1 MKFQAVKG
9 MRDFYPEDMA
19 VLNWILGGWRR
30 VSVRHGFQEFDSP
43 VMEYLDLYTLKSGE
57 GIVSELFHLTDR
69 GGRDLAIRPEVT
81 PTLARMVAAKANA
94 LPRPIKWFTMPRL
107 CRAEKPQRGRGR
119 EFFQWNI
126 DIIGVDDAIADAEC
140 IFVAADYLREAGL
153 TAADV
158 VVRIADRR
166 LHKAI
171 LAGFGIPDDQHE
183 KALGLLDKAEKVEP
197 AKMREMW
204 NEAFG
209 AAMPFDSLER
219 LLAAGTLDEFAAAAA
234 QIGLKPE
241 SVDGPLAGLRQ
252 LWTHLVSLGLADW
265 CRFDLHIVRGLAY
278 YTGMVFEIHDKRGEL
293 RALAG
298 GGRYDNLLQLVGGP
312 QVPAVGFGMGDIV
325 LSELL
330 KDLGRLKGVSTSV
343 DMYVVDAEESLF
355 PEVLKIVA
363 DLRRAG
369 IAAEFSYKRQNLGK
383 QLKGAST
390 RGARQVVIVGQKYRD
405 QHVVEVKDMQTG
417 QQRDVAIDDLLT
429 RPQDHL
435 PTIVSGAR

>member
-19 VLNWILGGWRR
+19 ILNWILNGWRR
-30 VSVRHGFQEFDSP
+30 VSVRHGFQEYDSP

-69 GGRDLAIRPEVT
+69 GGRDLAIRPEAT
-81 PTLARMVAAKANA
+81 PTLARMVAARANA

-107 CRAEKPQRGRGR
+107 CRAERPQRGRGR

-126 DIIGVDDAIADAEC
+126 DIIGVDDAVADAEC
-140 IFVAADYLREAGL
+140 IFTAVDFLREVHL
-153 TAADV
+153 TADDV

-171 LAGFGIPDDQHE
+171 LTGFGIPDEQHE
-183 KALGLLDKAEKVEP
+183 KALGLLDKAAKLEA
-197 AKMREMW
+197 AKMAEVW

-209 AAMPFDSLER
+209 QALPFDSLQK
-219 LLAAGTLDEFAAAAA
+219 LLAAGTIEEFVAVAP
-234 QIGLKPE
+234 QVGLKAE
-241 SVDGPLAGLRQ
+241 SFEGPIGDLRQ
-252 LWTHLVSLGLADW
+252 LWTHLASFGITDY

-278 YTGMVFEIHDKRGEL
+278 YTGIVFEIHDKRGEL

-298 GGRYDNLLQLVGGP
+298 GGRFDNLLQLVGGP
-312 QVPAVGFGMGDIV
+312 TIPAVGFGMGDIV

-330 KDLGRLKGVSTSV
+330 KDLNRLQGVSTSTEV
-343 DMYVVDAEESLF
+343 YVVDAEEGLF
-355 PEVLKIVA
+355 GDVLKIVA

-369 IAAEFSYKRQNLGK
+369 IVAEFGYKRQNLGK
-383 QLKGAST
+383 QFKTASQ
-390 RGARQVVIVGQKYRD
+390 RGAKVVVLVGQKYRD
-405 QHVVEVKDMQTG
+405 QRVVEVKDMQSG
-417 QQRDVAIDDLLT
+417 QQREVGVDELLADARAQLVA
-429 RPQDHL
+429 
-435 PTIVSGAR
+435 GA

>member
-43 VMEYLDLYTLKSGE
+43 LLEYLDLYTVKSGE

-153 TAADV
+153 TGEDV

-171 LAGFGIPDDQHE
+171 LSGFGIADDQHD

-197 AKMREMW
+197 AKMQAMW
-204 NEAFG
+204 NETFG
-209 AAMPFDSLER
+209 VNLPFDSLQR
-219 LLAAGTLDEFAAAAA
+219 LLATTTLEELASVAP
-234 QIGLKPE
+234 QVGLSMEPLG
-241 SVDGPLAGLRQ
+241 GPLAGLQQ
-252 LWTHLVSLGLADW
+252 LWSRLESFGIAQM

-330 KDLGRLKGVSTSV
+330 KDLGRLQGVSTSV
-343 DMYVVDAEESLF
+343 GVYVIDAEEGLF
-355 PEVLKIVA
+355 PDVLKIAA

-369 IAAEFSYKRQNLGK
+369 VAAEFSYKRQNLGK
-383 QLKGAST
+383 QLKAAST
-390 RGARQVVIVGQKYRD
+390 RGARHVVIVGQKYRD
-405 QHVVEVKDMQTG
+405 QRVVEVKDMHNG
-417 QQRDVAIDDLLT
+417 QQRDVAIDELLAT
-429 RPQDHL
+429 PPQ
-435 PTIVSGAR
+435 A